1 VPLEKLAERLLKQA
15 LIANSV
21 PHGALTVDEF
31 HHMLEGMAEGSEKL
45 PNLPTE
51 SFSRESFYEDR
62 LDGRTPYLVDSNILL
77 WWVKPDHNDYPLVV
91 SAIDAILRRNDVLCY
106 TSQNVGEFWNTC
118 TRPLDRNGYALS
130 LKKRTGG
137 QNTSKKSSVAP

>member
-1 VPLEKLAERLLKQA
+1 MTIKVDLKPETEARLLAQARSQGVPLEKLAERLLKQA
-15 LIANSV
+15 LITSSV

-62 LDGRTPYLVDSNILL
+62 LDGR
-77 WWVKPDHNDYPLVV
+77 
-91 SAIDAILRRNDVLCY
+91 DAVPRR
-106 TSQNVGEFWNTC
+106 
-118 TRPLDRNGYALS
+118 
-130 LKKRTGG
+130 
-137 QNTSKKSSVAP
+137 